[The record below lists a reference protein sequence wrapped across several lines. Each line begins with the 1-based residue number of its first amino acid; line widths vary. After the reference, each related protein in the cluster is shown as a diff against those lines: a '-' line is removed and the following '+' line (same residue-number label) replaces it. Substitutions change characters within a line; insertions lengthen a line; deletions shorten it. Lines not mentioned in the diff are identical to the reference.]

1 MSLEQSDSLVV
12 EKALESSEPEG
23 LAAFQTRTVWARF
36 RHNLTA
42 VISLGILFVLTV
54 SALVAPILSNGA
66 PLAVDPVHRLRAPG
80 MEGHLF
86 GTDYLGRDVFAIVL
100 YGGQTSLLVGLL
112 VTALSMSIAAALG
125 LLAGFY
131 SKVDAVL
138 MRIVDGL
145 MSFPGIVLAT
155 AAAGYFGPS
164 IGTVVLALTIVLI
177 WPSLRVVRGSAL
189 VARELL
195 MVEAGRSVGV
205 PESRILLK
213 YVFPIVRA
221 PILVQTSFI
230 FSAAVLGEAALSFIG
245 LGVGSKTVSWGS
257 ALTEARNYIQNAWW
271 IAVFP
276 GIALVLTIL
285 ALNLLG
291 DALRDILDPRLARR

>member
-1 MSLEQSDSLVV
+1 MSLEQTDSLF
-12 EKALESSEPEG
+12 LEQVLDNSGPEEP
-23 LAAFQTRTVWARF
+23 LAIQNRTVWGRMW
-36 RHNLTA
+36 RNPTA
-42 VISLGILFVLTV
+42 MLALGIVG
-54 SALVAPILSNGA
+54 LVALGALAA
-66 PLAVDPVHRLRAPG
+66 PLITNANPLTINPAQRLRSPRA
-80 MEGHLF
+80 EHLF

-100 YGGQTSLLVGLL
+100 YGGQTSLLVGVI
-112 VTALSMSIAAALG
+112 VTALSMTIASVLG
-125 LLAGFY
+125 LLSGFY
-131 SKVDAVL
+131 HRIDVVL
-138 MRIVDGL
+138 MRVVDGL

-164 IGTVVLALTIVLI
+164 VGTVVLALTIVLI

-205 PESRILLK
+205 PEGRILLK

-245 LGVGSKTVSWGS
+245 LGVGSRTVSWGS

-291 DALRDILDPRLARR
+291 DVLRDILDPRLARR

>member
-1 MSLEQSDSLVV
+1 MSLEQGDTLTV
-12 EKALESSEPEG
+12 EEAVESSRLDEPAAPKARTFWRSLLRNRTAMLAIAILG
-23 LAAFQTRTVWARF
+23 LIILGALAAPL
-36 RHNLTA
+36 LT
-42 VISLGILFVLTV
+42 SENPLTINP
-54 SALVAPILSNGA
+54 AQ
-66 PLAVDPVHRLRAPG
+66 RLRSPR
-80 MEGHLF
+80 EGHIF

-100 YGGQTSLLVGLL
+100 YGAQTSLLAGLII
-112 VTALSMSIAAALG
+112 TALSITIATVLG

-131 SKVDAVL
+131 HRVDAIL

-164 IGTVVLALTIVLI
+164 FGTVVLALTIVLI

-205 PESRILLK
+205 PEGRILTK
-213 YVFPIVRA
+213 YVFPLVRA

-257 ALTEARNYIQNAWW
+257 ALTESRNYIQNAWW

-276 GIALVLTIL
+276 GLALVLTIL

>member
-1 MSLEQSDSLVV
+1 MSLEQSDNLVV
-12 EKALESSEPEG
+12 DEALDSSEAEG
-23 LAAFQTRTVWARF
+23 PAAVQTTTVWRRLRRNF
-36 RHNLTA
+36 TA
-42 VISLGILFVLTV
+42 VFSIGILGL
-54 SALVAPILSNGA
+54 LVICSLAAPILSNNA
-66 PLAVDPVHRLRAPG
+66 PLTIDPAHRLRAPG
-80 MEGHLF
+80 VEGHLF
-86 GTDYLGRDVFAIVL
+86 GTDFLGRDVFAIVL
-100 YGGQTSLLVGLL
+100 FGGQTSLLVGVL
-112 VTALSMSIAAALG
+112 VTALSMSIATVLG
-125 LLAGFY
+125 LLSGFY
-131 SKVDAVL
+131 PKVDAVL

-145 MSFPGIVLAT
+145 MSFPSIVLAT

-189 VARELL
+189 LARELL

-205 PESRILLK
+205 PEGRIITK

-245 LGVGSKTVSWGS
+245 LGVGAKTVSWGS
-257 ALTEARNYIQNAWW
+257 ALTEARNYIQNGWW
-271 IAVFP
+271 IAAFP